1 MHGDFFHILVS
12 LYYWLKNKIMFGGI
26 IIKESKVSKQ
36 ENTKQLLFHDF
47 QDINY
52 HNKAMNNWSIKSHEY
67 KNLP

>member
-1 MHGDFFHILVS
+1 
-12 LYYWLKNKIMFGGI
+12 MFGGI